1 VHTTSAG
8 CNFLRVQLGP
18 CYNLLC
24 GNLCWLH
31 FFLGTTW
38 PLAGCNLSQE
48 SCYHQVTK
56 CDHHVTI
63 SFICCHHA
71 IIMLLLVTYRD
82 YYTIEYTICL
92 GLGLKL
98 QPSTSCSLEGLQ
110 PSSVVHGQV
119 APAEKLHPPRVVLSQ
134 AGKVATSCEV
144 ATKCNFEL
152 QWLQL
157 KVVLSQLKV
166 VPHKVYVKKNHTYY
180 GRTTYVWTLPSTA
193 DATERVSIKAPEAR
207 TSSASTSHSTLA

>member
-1 VHTTSAG
+1 MGKLHPPRSCIRRELYSLKQEKLQLVVKLQPNATSS
-8 CNFLRVQLGP
+8 CI
-18 CYNLLC
+18 
-24 GNLCWLH
+24 
-31 FFLGTTW
+31 
-38 PLAGCNLSQE
+38 GCNLK
-48 SCYHQVTK
+48 V
-56 CDHHVTI
+56 
-63 SFICCHHA
+63 SF
-71 IIMLLLVTYRD
+71 
-82 YYTIEYTICL
+82 
-92 GLGLKL
+92 LKL

-119 APAEKLHPPRVVLSQ
+119 APTEKLHPPRVVLSQ